1 MNFWDEFFRDEFS
14 GRIFAALGSEYL
26 RSCFSKKRDAIIP
39 DTYTPLFDAK
49 QPLSWEAGICGTSIL
64 LTKTAGHFLEANK
77 QNDWD
82 LQITRAVAAENNL
95 LSYCL
100 E

>member
-1 MNFWDEFFRDEFS
+1 MKLSHLYREVDKSD
-14 GRIFAALGSEYL
+14 IF
-26 RSCFSKKRDAIIP
+26 FSKKQVAIIP
-39 DTYTPLFDAK
+39 DTYTPLFNAK
-49 QPLSWEAGICGTSIL
+49 QPFSWEAGICGTSIL
-64 LTKTAGHFLEANK
+64 LTKTAGHFVEANK